1 MNRTHALS
9 TTEDRTLVWD
19 GCLNVRDLGGL
30 RTGDGTRTAHRAV
43 VRADNLD
50 RLTAEGWDTLLDH
63 GIRTVV
69 DLRDIDEYR
78 PLLPLPEEV
87 ELIRVP
93 LDELAGPAWWETY
106 GELDGTPLALRPYL
120 DHCPRAAA
128 ELVATVAGARP
139 GGLVVHCGAGRDRT
153 GLAALLLLALAG
165 VEPSEIVADY
175 LLSTANVRPLY
186 GMLGLPDQYRRID
199 AVLAEAGTTAEAAL
213 YATLDGFDPAG
224 YLLAAGVDP
233 ADLAAVRARLLG
245 PRPADATRD

>member
-1 MNRTHALS
+1 MSRTHAL
-9 TTEDRTLVWD
+9 TTTDDRTLVWD
-19 GCLNVRDLGGL
+19 GCLNVRDLGGI
-30 RTGDGTRTAHRAV
+30 RTTDGGRTAHRAI

-69 DLRDIDEYR
+69 DLRNIEEYK
-78 PLLPLPEEV
+78 PLLPLPEGV

-106 GELDGTPLALRPYL
+106 GRLDGTPLALRPYL
-120 DHCPRAAA
+120 DHCAHAAA
-128 ELVATVAGARP
+128 ELVTTIAGARP

-165 VEPSEIVADY
+165 AEPSEIVADY
-175 LLSTANVRPLY
+175 LLSAPNVRPLY
-186 GMLGLPDQYRRID
+186 GMLGLPDQHLRID
-199 AVLAEAGTTAEAAL
+199 AVLSEAGTTAEAAL

-233 ADLAAVRARLLG
+233 ADLAAVRARLL
-245 PRPADATRD
+245 DA